1 MNHYISSEENMR
13 KTMFASLIVLIFG
26 VGYIAY
32 AQSRSG
38 ANAAG
43 NWSGSYAG
51 GSSGKFEMTIK
62 KDAAGKLSGT
72 LTASPDQGQGYTT
85 QFKSVEVKASR
96 LTMKFDDPD
105 GSSEATLQAVI
116 QGSSIKGDYSV
127 RSKAGGEEVQKG
139 TFTASRK

>member
-1 MNHYISSEENMR
+1 MR
-13 KTMFASLIVLIFG
+13 KTIFTSLIVLIFG

-32 AQSRSG
+32 AQSGSG

-43 NWSGSYAG
+43 TWSGSWTG

-72 LTASPDQGQGYTT
+72 LTTSPDQGQGYTT

-105 GSSEATLQAVI
+105 GSSEAMLQAVI
-116 QGSSIKGDYSV
+116 QGSSIKGDYSI
-127 RSKAGGEEVQKG
+127 RSKASGEEVQKG
-139 TFTASRK
+139 TFTANRK